1 MAYKEPNY
9 GTKQDEG
16 RENPPKVF
24 STIHQ
29 RHQFRTLTVEIMVL
43 NRVPFTL
50 SQEKIGV
57 TCFVKVVKML
67 VLNRV
72 PFTFSQDLEL
82 HAIGNTGKYA
92 GDIGDVSSNSNEP

>member
-1 MAYKEPNY
+1 MARNRMKE
-9 GTKQDEG
+9 GKTH
-16 RENPPKVF
+16 RRC
-24 STIHQ
+24 SA
-29 RHQFRTLTVEIMVL
+29 QFINVINSAHFTVEIMVL

-50 SQEKIGV
+50 SQEKFGV
-57 TCFVKVVKML
+57 TCFVKAVKML

-72 PFTFSQDLEL
+72 PFTFSQDILDL